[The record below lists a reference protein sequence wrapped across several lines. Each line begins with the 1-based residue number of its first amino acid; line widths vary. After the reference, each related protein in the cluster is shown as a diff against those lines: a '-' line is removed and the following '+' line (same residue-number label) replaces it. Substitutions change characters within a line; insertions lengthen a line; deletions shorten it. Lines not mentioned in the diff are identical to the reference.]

1 MCRSM
6 LQKQTK
12 NETILFVIVFDILL
26 LHMNEEKMSIA
37 HCLKLEFSHSEVWS
51 SHTISSKI

>member
-1 MCRSM
+1 M

-12 NETILFVIVFDILL
+12 NETSLFVIVFDILL

-37 HCLKLEFSHSEVWS
+37 HCLKLKFSHSEVWS